1 MIRAYVHIG
10 LKKFFGRIRE
20 TFRQTQIQTQNEDE
34 MEITDLMEISSFYL
48 GNSNF
53 KQYTYQGFIWYE
65 KLILKLP
72 PFLNFQHG
80 NSNYPEIPMKKKKYL
95 IGWKFHTSSC
105 IYNPI

>member
-34 MEITDLMEISSFYL
+34 MEITDLMEISSFYQ

-53 KQYTYQGFIWYE
+53 
-65 KLILKLP
+65 
-72 PFLNFQHG
+72 
-80 NSNYPEIPMKKKKYL
+80 SIPTKVLYDTKNL
-95 IGWKFHTSSC
+95 F
-105 IYNPI
+105 